1 MNGVPGE
8 PAALPAWRRRLP
20 EAATAARAS
29 RPARPLVRLAGLAL
43 AAAALAPGAAP
54 AQATAYPTRA
64 VRIVVPYPP
73 GGGTDVIARVI
84 AQKMGEAFG
93 QTVVVD
99 NRPGANGIIGTDQ
112 VAKAR
117 PDGYTLL
124 VTIATHA
131 INPSLYAK
139 LPFDAAKDLVP
150 VTLLADYPYVIVVHP
165 SLPARTIR
173 DFIALAKARPGELA
187 YASSGNGSG
196 PHLGMELLMRA
207 ARIDLVH
214 VPYKGAAPATVDLVS
229 GQVQAMLH
237 NFLAGLPMMRAG
249 KLRPIAVTSAKRSA
263 VMPDVATVAESGL
276 PDYVVTNWY
285 GMLAT
290 AGTPAPIL
298 ARVQETAA
306 AAVRSKEVSER
317 LSGEGS
323 VPIGSTPAAFAELL
337 REETRKWA
345 DVIQRAG
352 IRPENL

>member
-1 MNGVPGE
+1 MTSR
-8 PAALPAWRRRLP
+8 ARTMQRLH
-20 EAATAARAS
+20 AVLTGL
-29 RPARPLVRLAGLAL
+29 PLVVAVLVSVDAH
-43 AAAALAPGAAP
+43 
-54 AQATAYPTRA
+54 AQAAAYPTRA

-99 NRPGANGIIGTDQ
+99 NRPGANGIIGSDL

-139 LPFDAAKDLVP
+139 MPFDSAKDLVP

-165 SLPARTIR
+165 SLPARNIR
-173 DFIALAKARPGELA
+173 EFIALAKGRPGELA

-196 PHLGMELLMRA
+196 PHLGMEVLMRA
-207 ARIDLVH
+207 AKIDLVH
-214 VPYKGAAPATVDLVS
+214 VPYRGAGPATVDLVS

-263 VMPDVATVAESGL
+263 VLPDIATVAESGL
-276 PDYVVTNWY
+276 PDYVLTNWY

-317 LSGEGS
+317 LASEGS
-323 VPIGSTPAAFAELL
+323 IPIGSSPAAFAELL